1 MASAPTAT
9 TPDLEEVTVSLPT
22 DVLRE
27 IDRIAADMKLTRSE
41 MLTGA
46 ARRFLFSEQ
55 RWRALQASASAAAQ
69 RAGLYTVEDME
80 EYLDSLDDDP
90 A

>member
-9 TPDLEEVTVSLPT
+9 TERITIDVPT

-27 IDRIAADMKLTRSE
+27 LDGVAARMGLDRGDVI
-41 MLTGA
+41 TGA
-46 ARRFLFSEQ
+46 YRRFLFSEQ
-55 RWRALQASASAAAQ
+55 RWRALQASAAAAAQ
-69 RAGLYTVEDME
+69 RAGLYTVQEME
-80 EYLDSLDDDP
+80 EHLDSLDDDP